1 MFYIRKKNYNMKKSI
16 FTLIFLFSINLGFS
30 QDDNYKNLLTDF
42 LNAQGNIQTFDSTFN
57 QMADMFGVCVDDEKF
72 NELKTEMVASLIEKM
87 VPVYKNHFSETD
99 LKEAILMFG
108 SPIGKKISEKAPIIA
123 QESMKLS
130 MEWGMEIG
138 QKMQGLIK

>member
-1 MFYIRKKNYNMKKSI
+1 MKKTLY
-16 FTLIFLFSINLGFS
+16 TLIFLLSVNLGFS

-42 LNAQGNIQTFDSTFN
+42 LSAQGNIQTFDSTFN
-57 QMADMFGVCVDDEKF
+57 QMADMFGVSVDDEKF
-72 NELKTEMVASLIEKM
+72 QELKIEMVASLIEKM

-99 LKEAILMFG
+99 LKEAILMFD
-108 SPIGKKISEKAPIIA
+108 SQIGKKISEKAPIIA
-123 QESMKLS
+123 QESMKVS

>member
-57 QMADMFGVCVDDEKF
+57 QMADMFGVSVDDEKF

>member
-1 MFYIRKKNYNMKKSI
+1 MKKTLY
-16 FTLIFLFSINLGFS
+16 TLIFLLSVNLGFS

-42 LNAQGNIQTFDSTFN
+42 LSAQGNIQTFDSTFN
-57 QMADMFGVCVDDEKF
+57 QMADMFGVSVDDEKVQ
-72 NELKTEMVASLIEKM
+72 ELKIEMVASLIEKM

-99 LKEAILMFG
+99 LKEAILMFD

-123 QESMKLS
+123 QESMKVS

>member
-1 MFYIRKKNYNMKKSI
+1 MKKTLY
-16 FTLIFLFSINLGFS
+16 TLIFLLSVNLGFS

-42 LNAQGNIQTFDSTFN
+42 LSAQGNIQTFDSTFN
-57 QMADMFGVCVDDEKF
+57 QMADMFGVSVDDEKF
-72 NELKTEMVASLIEKM
+72 QELKIEMVASLIKKM

-99 LKEAILMFG
+99 LKEAILMFD

-123 QESMKLS
+123 QESMKVS

>member
-1 MFYIRKKNYNMKKSI
+1 MKKTLY
-16 FTLIFLFSINLGFS
+16 TLIFLLSVNLGFS

-42 LNAQGNIQTFDSTFN
+42 LSAQGYIQTFDSTFN
-57 QMADMFGVCVDDEKF
+57 QMGRDFLFMADMFGVSVDDEKF
-72 NELKTEMVASLIEKM
+72 QELKTEMVASLIEKM

-123 QESMKLS
+123 QESMKVS

>member
-1 MFYIRKKNYNMKKSI
+1 MKKTLY
-16 FTLIFLFSINLGFS
+16 TLIFLLSVNLGFS

-42 LNAQGNIQTFDSTFN
+42 LSAQGNIQTFDSTFN
-57 QMADMFGVCVDDEKF
+57 QMADMFGVSVDDEKF
-72 NELKTEMVASLIEKM
+72 QELKIEMVASLIEKM

-99 LKEAILMFG
+99 LKEAILMFD
-108 SPIGKKISEKAPIIA
+108 STIGKKISEKAPIIA
-123 QESMKLS
+123 QESMKVS

>member
-57 QMADMFGVCVDDEKF
+57 QMADMFGVSLDDEKF

>member
-1 MFYIRKKNYNMKKSI
+1 MKKSI

-57 QMADMFGVCVDDEKF
+57 QMADMFGVSVDDEKF
-72 NELKTEMVASLIEKM
+72 QELKTEMVASLIEKM

-123 QESMKLS
+123 QESMKVS

>member
-1 MFYIRKKNYNMKKSI
+1 MKKTLY
-16 FTLIFLFSINLGFS
+16 TLIFLLSVNLGFS

-42 LNAQGNIQTFDSTFN
+42 LSAQGNIQTFDSTFN
-57 QMADMFGVCVDDEKF
+57 QMADMFGVSVDDEKF
-72 NELKTEMVASLIEKM
+72 QELKTEMVASLIEKM

-99 LKEAILMFG
+99 LKEAILMFD

-123 QESMKLS
+123 QESMKVS

>member
-57 QMADMFGVCVDDEKF
+57 QMADMFGVSVDDEKF

-123 QESMKLS
+123 QESMKVS

>member
-1 MFYIRKKNYNMKKSI
+1 MKKTLY
-16 FTLIFLFSINLGFS
+16 TLIFLLSVNLGFS

-42 LNAQGNIQTFDSTFN
+42 LSAQGNIQTFDSTFN
-57 QMADMFGVCVDDEKF
+57 QMADMFGVSVDDEKF
-72 NELKTEMVASLIEKM
+72 QELKIEMVASLIEKM
-87 VPVYKNHFSETD
+87 VPVYKNHFSKTD
-99 LKEAILMFG
+99 LKEAILMFD

-123 QESMKLS
+123 QESMKVS

>member
-1 MFYIRKKNYNMKKSI
+1 MKKTLY
-16 FTLIFLFSINLGFS
+16 TLIFLLSVNLGFS

-42 LNAQGNIQTFDSTFN
+42 LSAQGNIQTFDSTFN
-57 QMADMFGVCVDDEKF
+57 QMADMFGVSVDDEKF
-72 NELKTEMVASLIEKM
+72 QELKIEMVASLIEKM

-99 LKEAILMFG
+99 LKEAILMFD

-123 QESMKLS
+123 QESMKVS

>member
-1 MFYIRKKNYNMKKSI
+1 MKKSL

-42 LNAQGNIQTFDSTFN
+42 LNAQGNIQTFDATFN
-57 QMADMFGVCVDDEKF
+57 QMADMFGVSVDDEKF
-72 NELKTEMVASLIEKM
+72 QELKIEMVASLIEKM
-87 VPVYKNHFSETD
+87 VPVYKNHFSEDD
-99 LKEAILMFG
+99 LKAAILMLG

-123 QESMKLS
+123 QESMKVS

>member
-1 MFYIRKKNYNMKKSI
+1 MKKTLY
-16 FTLIFLFSINLGFS
+16 TLIFLLSVNLGFS

-42 LNAQGNIQTFDSTFN
+42 LSAQGNIQTFDSTFN
-57 QMADMFGVCVDDEKF
+57 QMADMFGVSVDDEKF
-72 NELKTEMVASLIEKM
+72 QELKTEMVASLIEKM

-99 LKEAILMFG
+99 LKEAILMFD
-108 SPIGKKISEKAPIIA
+108 STIGKKISEKAPIIA
-123 QESMKLS
+123 QESMKVS

>member
-1 MFYIRKKNYNMKKSI
+1 MKKSL

-42 LNAQGNIQTFDSTFN
+42 LNAQGNIQTFDATFN
-57 QMADMFGVCVDDEKF
+57 QMADMFGVSVDEEKF
-72 NELKTEMVASLIEKM
+72 KELKTEMVASLIEKM
-87 VPVYKNHFSETD
+87 VPVYKNHFSEAD
-99 LKEAILMFG
+99 LKAAILMLG

-123 QESMKLS
+123 QESMKVS